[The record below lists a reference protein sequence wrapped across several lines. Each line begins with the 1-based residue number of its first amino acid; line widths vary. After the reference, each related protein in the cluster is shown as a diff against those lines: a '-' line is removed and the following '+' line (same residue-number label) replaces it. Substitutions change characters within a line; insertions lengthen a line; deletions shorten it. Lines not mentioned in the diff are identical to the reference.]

1 MTLVMPNYRS
11 ANTDR
16 HEFGVEKRT
25 MEELGQ
31 EVDVVWTRRKNEG
44 ERSAK
49 KAVKV

>member
-16 HEFGVEKRT
+16 HEFGVEKVE
-25 MEELGQ
+25 MGQ
-31 EVDVVWTRRKNEG
+31 EVDVVWTRRTNEG

-49 KAVKV
+49 KADALR